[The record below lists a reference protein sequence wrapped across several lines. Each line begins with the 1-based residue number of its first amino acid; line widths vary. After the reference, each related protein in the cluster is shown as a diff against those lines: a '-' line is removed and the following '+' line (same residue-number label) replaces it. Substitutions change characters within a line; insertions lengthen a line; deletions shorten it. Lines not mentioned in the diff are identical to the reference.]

1 MRLLF
6 PTLLLA
12 ASVLGACNGGR
23 GDVGPAGPQGPA
35 GLQGPTGPQGPPG
48 TTGVPGT
55 QGPPGLPYT
64 VSGANGTLGAML
76 GLSGRTVTYVDTS
89 PSRYVWTI
97 DLGNAQ
103 PRFPQ
108 ETLYF
113 ATTDCSGTPYVADN
127 PMLQLLFVP
136 DPASFGTSF
145 PVKYYARDPNSPS
158 LTTVT
163 IQSQLTNVCS
173 PAGGTAAY
181 KALVAGQMTQPAV
194 NATPITYR

>member
-1 MRLLF
+1 MRSLF
-6 PTLLLA
+6 PALLVA
-12 ASVLGACNGGR
+12 ATAAAACSSAR
-23 GDVGPAGPQGPA
+23 GDG
-35 GLQGPTGPQGPPG
+35 GPTGPQGPAGPPG
-48 TTGVPGT
+48 PQGPQGLQGASGTPGT

-64 VSGANGTLGAML
+64 VSGANGALGAML
-76 GLSGRTVTYVDTS
+76 GLSGRTVTYADNS
-89 PSRYVWTI
+89 PSHYIWTI

-108 ETLYF
+108 ATLFF
-113 ATTDCSGTPYVADN
+113 ATTDCTLTPYMADN
-127 PMLQLLFVP
+127 PMSQLLFTP

-163 IQSQLTNVCS
+163 IQSQLTSVCS

-181 KALVAGQMTQPAV
+181 RAIVAGQMTQPAV